1 MHVHPVP
8 PEQAEGMVREIYDE
22 DLRDDGYVSNMTL
35 LFSLNP
41 AAYQAWGALIGT
53 IREQMDLR
61 RYELVT
67 LAAATTLRCRY
78 CVSAHGDR
86 ILESEIFGRE
96 QLEAITRDFRTAGL
110 PDVEVALMEL
120 AEKVA
125 LHAYRVTPE
134 DIEQLRGFGLTDA
147 EIFNVVLAAAARC
160 FFSKSLDAMGAEPD
174 AALSAT
180 NHLIELIGPAAS
192 RTP

>member
-8 PEQAEGMVREIYDE
+8 PEQAEGIVRAIYGE

-41 AAYQAWGALIGT
+41 AAYQAWAALIGT
-53 IREQMDLR
+53 IRGQMDLR

-67 LAAATTLRCRY
+67 MAAATALRCRY
-78 CVSAHGDR
+78 CVSAHGNR
-86 ILESEIFGRE
+86 ILESEIFDRE
-96 QLEAITRDFRTAGL
+96 QLEAITRDFRSAGL
-110 PDVEVALMEL
+110 PEMEVAVMEL

-125 LHAYRVTPE
+125 LHAYKVTPE
-134 DIEQLRGFGLTDA
+134 DIDRLRGFGLTDA

-180 NHLIELIGPAAS
+180 NDLVELAGAGQL
-192 RTP
+192 